1 MSTGL
6 FDELKNRGMI
16 AQVTDED
23 AVRNLLDNE
32 KATFYIGFD
41 PTADSLHIGHFI
53 QLKVMAHMQRAGHR
67 PIAVFGGGTA
77 RVGDPSGKDSMR
89 KMLSREEIESN
100 IEKFKVQMS
109 RFIDTSDGK
118 AIFVNNGDWL
128 NDLNYIDFLREIGP
142 HFTVNR
148 MLAAECYK
156 IRMETGLTFLEFNY
170 MIMQSYDFYRLF
182 TDYGCKLEL
191 GGDDQWSNIIGGV
204 ELVRRK
210 AGKDVYGLTFKLLLT
225 HEGKKMGKTEKGAL
239 WLDPKKTSPYDF
251 YQYFRNVD
259 DADVINCM
267 KMLTF
272 MDLSEIAEYEKM
284 QGAEINAAKERLAYE
299 VTALIHGREEAD
311 KCSEAAKS
319 VFGGV
324 GSSENMPTTK
334 LSDDLFSDG
343 TISVIDL
350 LTSSGLCPSK
360 GEARRLIQQGGVL
373 IAGEKVDSID
383 NTVPKEL
390 FCSPDGLILKKGKKT
405 YHKFVI

>member
-1 MSTGL
+1 MGL
-6 FDELKNRGMI
+6 YEELKNRGMI

-23 AVRNLLDNE
+23 AVRDLLNNE

-89 KMLSREEIESN
+89 KMLSREEIEGN
-100 IEKFKVQMS
+100 IERFKKQMS

-128 NDLNYIDFLREIGP
+128 NDLNYIDFLREVGP

-210 AGKDVYGLTFKLLLT
+210 AGAEVYGLTFKLLLT
-225 HEGKKMGKTEKGAL
+225 SEGKKMGKTEKGAL
-239 WLDPKKTSPYDF
+239 WLDPEKTSPYDF
-251 YQYFRNVD
+251 YQYFRNVG

-272 MDLSEIAEYEKM
+272 MDLDDIADYEKLE
-284 QGAEINAAKERLAYE
+284 GADLNRAKERLAYE
-299 VTALIHGREEAD
+299 VTALIHGEEEAK
-311 KCSEAAKS
+311 KCEEAAKS
-319 VFGGV
+319 VFGGG
-324 GSSENMPTTK
+324 GSSENMPSTVIP
-334 LSDDLFSDG
+334 SDLFSDG
-343 TISVIDL
+343 KVSVIDM
-350 LTSSGLCPSK
+350 LTVSGLAPSK
-360 GEARRLIQQGGVL
+360 GEARRLIQQGGIVVG
-373 IAGEKVDSID
+373 GEKVTAID
-383 NTVPKEL
+383 KVVDKSDFEST
-390 FCSPDGLILKKGKKT
+390 DGVIVKKGKKT
-405 YHKFVI
+405 YHKFTV

>member
-1 MSTGL
+1 MGL
-6 FDELKNRGMI
+6 YEELKNRGMI

-23 AVRNLLDNE
+23 AVRNLLNNE
-32 KATFYIGFD
+32 KTTFYIGFD

-89 KMLSREEIESN
+89 RMMSREEIDGN
-100 IEKFKVQMS
+100 IEKFKKQMS
-109 RFIDTSDGK
+109 RFIDTSEGK
-118 AIFVNNGDWL
+118 AIFVSNGDWL
-128 NDLNYIDFLREIGP
+128 NDLNYIDFLREVGP

-170 MIMQSYDFYRLF
+170 MIMQSYDFFRLY

-210 AGKDVYGLTFKLLLT
+210 AGGDVYGLTFKLLLT

-239 WLDPKKTSPYDF
+239 WLDPEKTSPYDF

-272 MDLSEIAEYEKM
+272 MDLDEIAGYEKLE
-284 QGAEINAAKERLAYE
+284 GADLNRAKERLAFE
-299 VTALIHGREEAD
+299 VTALIHGEEEA
-311 KCSEAAKS
+311 KRCENAAKA
-319 VFGGV
+319 VFGGGGV
-324 GSSENMPTTK
+324 
-334 LSDDLFSDG
+334 SDDMPSTSIPDELFVDG
-343 TISVIDL
+343 KVSVIDM
-350 LTSSGLCPSK
+350 LTVSGLAPSK
-360 GEARRLIQQGGVL
+360 GEARRLIQQGGV
-373 IAGEKVDSID
+373 IIDGEKVMSID
-383 NTVPKEL
+383 RTLERVTFEN
-390 FCSPDGLILKKGKKT
+390 SDGVVVKKGKKT
-405 YHKFVI
+405 YHKFTV

>member
-1 MSTGL
+1 MGL
-6 FDELKNRGMI
+6 YEELKNRGMI
-16 AQVTDED
+16 AKVTDED
-23 AVRNLLDNE
+23 AVRDLLNNE

-89 KMLSREEIESN
+89 KMLSREEIEGN
-100 IEKFKVQMS
+100 IDRFKKQMS

-118 AIFVNNGDWL
+118 ALFVNNGDWL
-128 NDLNYIDFLREIGP
+128 NDLNYIDFLREVGP

-210 AGKDVYGLTFKLLLT
+210 AGAEVYGLTFKLLLT
-225 HEGKKMGKTEKGAL
+225 SEGKKMGKTEKGAL
-239 WLDPKKTSPYDF
+239 WLDPEKTSPYDF
-251 YQYFRNVD
+251 YQYFRNVA

-272 MDLSEIAEYEKM
+272 MNLEEIADYEKLE
-284 QGAEINAAKERLAYE
+284 GADLNRAKERLAYE
-299 VTALIHGREEAD
+299 VTALIHGEEEAK
-311 KCSEAAKS
+311 KCEDAAKS
-319 VFGGV
+319 VFGGS
-324 GSSENMPTTK
+324 GSSENMPSTA
-334 LSDDLFSDG
+334 LPGDLFING
-343 TISVIDL
+343 AVSVIDM
-350 LTSSGLCPSK
+350 LTVSGLAPSK
-360 GEARRLIQQGGVL
+360 GEARRLIQQGGIVV
-373 IAGEKVDSID
+373 AGERVTAIDKTVD
-383 NTVPKEL
+383 KAAFEA
-390 FCSPDGLILKKGKKT
+390 PDGVIVKKGKKT
-405 YHKFVI
+405 YHKFTV

>member
-1 MSTGL
+1 MGL
-6 FDELKNRGMI
+6 YEELKNRGMI

-23 AVRNLLDNE
+23 AVRDLLNNE

-89 KMLSREEIESN
+89 KMLSREEIEGN
-100 IEKFKVQMS
+100 IDRFKKQMS

-118 AIFVNNGDWL
+118 ALFVNNGDWL
-128 NDLNYIDFLREIGP
+128 NDLNYIDFLREVGP

-210 AGKDVYGLTFKLLLT
+210 AGAEVYGLTFKLLLT
-225 HEGKKMGKTEKGAL
+225 SEGKKMGKTEKGAL
-239 WLDPKKTSPYDF
+239 WLDPEKTSPYDF
-251 YQYFRNVD
+251 YQYFRNVA

-272 MDLSEIAEYEKM
+272 MDLEEIADYEKLE
-284 QGAEINAAKERLAYE
+284 GADLNRAKERLAYE
-299 VTALIHGREEAD
+299 VTALIHGEVEAK
-311 KCSEAAKS
+311 KCEDAAKS
-319 VFGGV
+319 VFGGS
-324 GSSENMPTTK
+324 GSSENMPSTA
-334 LSDDLFSDG
+334 LPGDLFING
-343 TISVIDL
+343 AVSVIDM
-350 LTSSGLCPSK
+350 LTVSGLAPSK
-360 GEARRLIQQGGVL
+360 GEARRLIQQGGIVV
-373 IAGEKVDSID
+373 AGEKVTAID
-383 NTVPKEL
+383 KTVDKAAFEA
-390 FCSPDGLILKKGKKT
+390 PDGVIVKKGKKT
-405 YHKFVI
+405 YHKFTV

>member
-1 MSTGL
+1 MGL
-6 FDELKNRGMI
+6 YEELKNRGMI
-16 AQVTDED
+16 AQVTDEE
-23 AVRNLLDNE
+23 AVRNLLNNE

-89 KMLSREEIESN
+89 KMLSRDEIEGN
-100 IEKFKVQMS
+100 IEHFKKQMS

-118 AIFVNNGDWL
+118 AVFVSNGDWL
-128 NDLNYIDFLREIGP
+128 NDLNYIDFLREVGP

-210 AGKDVYGLTFKLLLT
+210 AGADVYGLTFKLLLT
-225 HEGKKMGKTEKGAL
+225 SEGKKMGKTEKGAL
-239 WLDPKKTSPYDF
+239 WLDPEKTSPYDF

-272 MDLSEIAEYEKM
+272 MDLDDIADYEKLE
-284 QGAEINAAKERLAYE
+284 GAELNRAKERLAYE
-299 VTALIHGREEAD
+299 VTALIHGEEEAK
-311 KCSEAAKS
+311 KCEEAAKS
-319 VFGGV
+319 VFGG
-324 GSSENMPTTK
+324 GGASENMPSTAIPA
-334 LSDDLFSDG
+334 DLFVDDKV
-343 TISVIDL
+343 SVIDM
-350 LTSSGLCPSK
+350 LTVSGLAPSK
-360 GEARRLIQQGGVL
+360 GEARRLIQQGGVVVG
-373 IAGEKVDSID
+373 GEKVTSID
-383 NTVPKEL
+383 KTVGRALLEAPE
-390 FCSPDGLILKKGKKT
+390 GLIVKKGKKT
-405 YHKFVI
+405 YHKFTV

>member
-1 MSTGL
+1 MGL
-6 FDELKNRGMI
+6 YEELKNRGMI

-23 AVRNLLDNE
+23 AVRNLLNNE

-89 KMLSREEIESN
+89 KMLSREEIEGN
-100 IEKFKVQMS
+100 IERFKKQMS

-128 NDLNYIDFLREIGP
+128 NDLNYIDFLREVGP

-210 AGKDVYGLTFKLLLT
+210 AGAEVYGLTFKLLLT
-225 HEGKKMGKTEKGAL
+225 SEGKKMGKTEKGAL
-239 WLDPKKTSPYDF
+239 WLDPEKTSPYDF
-251 YQYFRNVD
+251 YQYFRNVA

-272 MDLSEIAEYEKM
+272 MDLDDIANYEKLE
-284 QGAEINAAKERLAYE
+284 GADLNRAKERLAYE
-299 VTALIHGREEAD
+299 VTALIHGEDEAK
-311 KCSEAAKS
+311 KCREAAQS
-319 VFGGV
+319 VFGG
-324 GSSENMPTTK
+324 GGASENMPSTVIPA
-334 LSDDLFSDG
+334 DLFVDG
-343 TISVIDL
+343 AVSVIDM
-350 LTSSGLCPSK
+350 LTVSGLAPSK
-360 GEARRLIQQGGVL
+360 GEARRLIQQGGIVVG
-373 IAGEKVDSID
+373 GEKITAID
-383 NTVPKEL
+383 KTVEKSL
-390 FCSPDGLILKKGKKT
+390 FEAPDGIIVKKGKKT
-405 YHKFVI
+405 YHKFTV

>member
-1 MSTGL
+1 MGL
-6 FDELKNRGMI
+6 YEELKNRGMI

-23 AVRNLLDNE
+23 AVRDLLNNE

-89 KMLSREEIESN
+89 KMLSREEIEGN
-100 IEKFKVQMS
+100 IDRFKKQMS

-118 AIFVNNGDWL
+118 ALFVNNGDWL
-128 NDLNYIDFLREIGP
+128 NDLNYIDFLREVGP

-210 AGKDVYGLTFKLLLT
+210 AGAEVYGLTFKLLLT
-225 HEGKKMGKTEKGAL
+225 SEGKKMGKTEKGAL
-239 WLDPKKTSPYDF
+239 WLDPEKTSPYDF
-251 YQYFRNVD
+251 YQYFRNVA

-272 MDLSEIAEYEKM
+272 MDLEEIADYEKLE
-284 QGAEINAAKERLAYE
+284 GADLNRAKERLAYE
-299 VTALIHGREEAD
+299 VTALIHGEEEAK
-311 KCSEAAKS
+311 KCEDAAKS
-319 VFGGV
+319 VFGGS
-324 GSSENMPTTK
+324 GSSENMPSTA
-334 LSDDLFSDG
+334 LPGDLFING
-343 TISVIDL
+343 AVSVIDM
-350 LTSSGLCPSK
+350 LTVSGLAPSK
-360 GEARRLIQQGGVL
+360 GEARRLIQQGGIVV
-373 IAGEKVDSID
+373 AGEKVTAID
-383 NTVPKEL
+383 KTVDKAAFEA
-390 FCSPDGLILKKGKKT
+390 PDGVIVKKGKKT
-405 YHKFVI
+405 YHKFTV